1 MACAVFFQKQS
12 DYWILFIFIFYFN
25 IPFPCLKGCIYLF
38 FSQLLYQ
45 ISLILFLLCSPFALF
60 FSFLDFSPFLLLF
73 VFCFFL
79 HNFNEKHFFSSTILE
94 RFSNAYI
101 ILLQGRSQ
109 ELLRTGSFGK
119 LEDKFLES
127 FWDKIAWKHPNDFS
141 KYNYP
146 DIQFTDKG
154 NHQKPKYFYHE
165 KFFCYSLC

>member
-1 MACAVFFQKQS
+1 MCHFLSKTKRLLNTF
-12 DYWILFIFIFYFN
+12 YLYFLFWYTLSRFEKLHISF
-25 IPFPCLKGCIYLF
+25 LF
-38 FSQLLYQ
+38 TVTLSNLLDT
-45 ISLILFLLCSPFALF
+45 FLLCSPFALF
-60 FSFLDFSPFLLLF
+60 FSFLDFSAFVLLF
-73 VFCFFL
+73 VFCFSL

-109 ELLRTGSFGK
+109 ELLRAGSFGK

-154 NHQKPKYFYHE
+154 NHHKPKYFYHE
-165 KFFCYSLC
+165 KFFCYTVC